1 MSWAETN
8 KRFGNY
14 HFRLFPL
21 ETSGKEA
28 ALAKESSVRGK
39 RTEVTV
45 RTDQGC
51 GASLSVAGNGKG

>member
-51 GASLSVAGNGKG
+51 GALPPAGRGGKE